1 MKKVFLSISPAGES
15 PFLRFLSVMEPK
27 LRTKLVQGIGNLA
40 AIPEY
45 RTEPHVKHFSLERY
59 AALYEY
65 RARMRI
71 MVRVVFTLDGD
82 GNIILLHPMVKKR
95 DRNTMQ
101 ALDASLALLA
111 KIQDGQCSIQELSIK
126 SMNGGTI
133 T

>member
-1 MKKVFLSISPAGES
+1 MKKVFLYLSPDGES
-15 PFLRFLSVMEPK
+15 PFLLFLSVMEPK
-27 LRTKLVQGIGNLA
+27 LRTKLVRGIGNLA

-45 RTEPHVKHFSLERY
+45 MTEPHVKHFSLERY

-101 ALDASLALLA
+101 ALETSLRMLERLKQGEASLVEYTGKEVA
-111 KIQDGQCSIQELSIK
+111 G
-126 SMNGGTI
+126 
-133 T
+133 

>member
-1 MKKVFLSISPAGES
+1 MKKVFLYISPDGES

-71 MVRVVFTLDGD
+71 MVRVLFTLDGD
-82 GNIILLHPMVKKR
+82 GNIILLHPMVKKQ

-101 ALDASLALLA
+101 TLETSLRMLDRLKQGEASLVEYTG
-111 KIQDGQCSIQELSIK
+111 KEVVG
-126 SMNGGTI
+126 
-133 T
+133 

>member
-1 MKKVFLSISPAGES
+1 MKKVFLYISPDGES

-71 MVRVVFTLDGD
+71 MVRVIFTLDGD
-82 GNIILLHPMVKKR
+82 GNIILLHPMVKKQ

-101 ALDASLALLA
+101 TLETSLWMLDRLKQGEASLVEYTG
-111 KIQDGQCSIQELSIK
+111 KEVVG
-126 SMNGGTI
+126 
-133 T
+133 